1 MVDYSI
7 FMEKESILSVNN
19 GPIGIMGAMEEEI
32 SSLMDLIENVQSETI
47 GGRTYYSG
55 KINTKEV
62 VVVFSKWGKVAAAI
76 TVTTLIQKFQIQ
88 ELIFTGV
95 AGAIHPDLK
104 IGDIVLGKR
113 LFQHDMDARPIIPQ
127 YELPLLNKIFI
138 ETPQLK
144 IVQTKKVIDDLLN
157 QQHLLQVITKEELQQ
172 FGIESPKV
180 YLGDIASGDQFISDV
195 NKKHQLRAAFP
206 DLLCVEMEG
215 AAVAQVCYE
224 FNIPFTIIRTI
235 SDCADQHAEINFL
248 EFVKE
253 VANKYSKEIVNKLI
267 C

>member
-1 MVDYSI
+1 MVDHSI
-7 FMEKESILSVNN
+7 FMDKESILSLNN
-19 GPIGIMGAMEEEI
+19 EPIGIMGAMEEEI
-32 SSLMDLIENVQSETI
+32 SSLMKLIENVQSETI

-55 KINTKEV
+55 KINNKEV

-127 YELPLLNKIFI
+127 YELPLLKKIFI

-195 NKKHQLRAAFP
+195 NKKHQLRATFP

-253 VANKYSKEIVNKLI
+253 VANKYSREIILRLV
-267 C
+267 